1 MSNSINWDEDVWYIL
16 DSYFKN
22 VANYLTK
29 NQIDCYN
36 IFLSE
41 NIPKTIRQFN
51 PIELPYSY
59 NEENDSYLFE
69 LKITI

>member
-29 NQIDCYN
+29 NQIDSD
-36 IFLSE
+36 LDLL
-41 NIPKTIRQFN
+41 IP
-51 PIELPYSY
+51 LA
-59 NEENDSYLFE
+59 
-69 LKITI
+69 